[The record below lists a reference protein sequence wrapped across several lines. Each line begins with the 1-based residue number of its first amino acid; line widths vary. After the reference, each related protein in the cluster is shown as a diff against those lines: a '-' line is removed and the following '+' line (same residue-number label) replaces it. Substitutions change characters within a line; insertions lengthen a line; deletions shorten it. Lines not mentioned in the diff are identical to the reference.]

1 MAYQVLHNAIFQ
13 RVRER
18 HAEINE
24 KYHGNYSK
32 KFEEGVIAQL
42 SFAKIPCA

>member
-1 MAYQVLHNAIFQ
+1 MAYLVLHNAIFQ

-32 KFEEGVIAQL
+32 KFEEGVISL
-42 SFAKIPCA
+42 YKECTKIFT